1 MEMLSYFQGGAWG
14 SKDNRKLHSRHN
26 GAIMTSHRSKPSA
39 RPMNNDTL
47 VRGVIL
53 VFIGLI
59 LIIAPHFMAVSDTRD
74 LFIHA
79 RIPAWFALVLGAAF
93 VGQYTLRQR
102 KAQQNDA
109 R

>member
-1 MEMLSYFQGGAWG
+1 
-14 SKDNRKLHSRHN
+14 
-26 GAIMTSHRSKPSA
+26 MTSHHSKPSA
-39 RPMNNDTL
+39 KTPAKHLNNDML

-59 LIIAPHFMAVSDTRD
+59 LLIAPHFMAASDTRD
-74 LFIHA
+74 LFVHA

-102 KAQQNDA
+102 KAQRDA
-109 R
+109 SS